1 MISFKVNGR
10 AVNVR
15 EGTNLLKYLREEER
29 LTSVK
34 NGCDSGVCGSC
45 TVLIDGKAARSC
57 TLKVDKLQGR
67 EVLTV
72 EGLDVSEKEVYSNA
86 FAEAGAVQCGFCTPG
101 MVLASK
107 ALLDINPEPSEEEI
121 KAAGEEF

>member
-1 MISFKVNGR
+1 MHLISFKVNGR
-10 AVNVR
+10 TVNVR

-45 TVLIDGKAARSC
+45 TVLVDGKAVRSC

-86 FAEAGAVQCGFCTPG
+86 FAEAGAVPVSYTHLRAHET
-101 MVLASK
+101 VLDLVCR
-107 ALLDINPEPSEEEI
+107 LLLE
-121 KAAGEEF
+121 KKKKKKTK